1 MIAEESSS
9 SEKWNEYKDSGLTGL
24 ANLGNTCFINS
35 AIQCLSHTYEFS
47 KFLDKDYKKKLNKIP
62 DTLIFIEWDK
72 LRKLMWSENCIIQPN
87 GFLSSVHK
95 VARIK
100 DIEIFTGYAQND
112 LTEFLQFCIDCFHNS
127 IKREVEMKI
136 NGSIKNGTDKIASE
150 CYRMMKNM
158 YKKEYSEIINM
169 FYGIHVS
176 KIKSLESD
184 YLNLTPEP
192 FFNIMLPISRN
203 KTLEGSFE
211 LYATTEKMTGEN
223 KIFNEETNKKE
234 DAEKTLL
241 FWSLPNILIVTLKRF
256 SANLRKNQ
264 DLVDF
269 PLENLDLRKYVIGYD
284 KKSYVYDLYGICNHS
299 GNVMGGHYT
308 SFVKNANGKW
318 YHFNDTSVSQVK
330 TLSSLKSNKAYCFF
344 YRKKSM

>member
-1 MIAEESSS
+1 MIAESSS
-9 SEKWNEYKDSGLTGL
+9 SEKWKEYKDSGLTGL

-62 DTLIFIEWDK
+62 ETLIFIEWDK
-72 LRKLMWSENCIIQPN
+72 LRNLMWSENCIIQPN

-176 KIKSLESD
+176 KVKSLESD
-184 YLNLTPEP
+184 YFNLTPEP
-192 FFNIMLPISRN
+192 FFNIMLPISQN

-264 DLVDF
+264 DLIDF

-330 TLSSLKSNKAYCFF
+330 NLNSLKSNKAYCFF
-344 YRKKSM
+344 YRKKSL